1 MDTKHAFR
9 IRDRSRVADPRLSS
23 DADKLPHLERAV
35 VTRETSDGSRSTR
48 TSQPSGSSIAAAHR
62 TFAMAQLR
70 LCNVRRFSSL
80 VPLAQPHPRKPS
92 GLSQSIDST
101 PFAQPHPRNLD
112 SPQRTRLPHPP
123 RRIALCR
130 ISRPRP
136 LFGLIPFAQ
145 LHPRKK
151 TSGRGFIPSVNSR
164 QTSSPPLAPIHP
176 RKLSRLRQSLGLT
189 PLAQLHPR
197 NLDSPQRTRFSRT
210 APPRAIAVSRTPR
223 PSSSLLRLRSLT
235 RASFQG

>member
-1 MDTKHAFR
+1 M
-9 IRDRSRVADPRLSS
+9 S
-23 DADKLPHLERAV
+23 
-35 VTRETSDGSRSTR
+35 
-48 TSQPSGSSIAAAHR
+48 
-62 TFAMAQLR
+62 
-70 LCNVRRFSSL
+70 RRFSSL

-92 GLSQSIDST
+92 GLRQSIDST

-189 PLAQLHPR
+189 PLAQLHLR
-197 NLDSPQRTRFSRT
+197 NLGSPQRTRLPH
-210 APPRAIAVSRTPR
+210 PPRRIAVSSNVETAVKSPTACAAMSRR
-223 PSSSLLRLRSLT
+223 FSSLVPLAAAPPAQAFSGCVSRSTPHHLRSLT
-235 RASFQG
+235 RATSMGFIRSRTRPVPYLDRATLGSRQRTRSPR